1 MSKYTTQVRFI
12 CEQMAGLDESTG
24 FNDVSEVIDAAIPKI
39 FDFDWPIYDETHRQ
53 ELERKFLMH
62 YYTRE
67 IGFET
72 YGLWKLK
79 LNTKLNEIMPYFNEL
94 YASVQYLNNPMDDV
108 DYKRITNGSE
118 NMRRDEDTEST
129 QNISSSNNG
138 VSYHSY
144 SDTPQGALTGV
155 REGNYLTNAS
165 KDEANNAG
173 NSNTKGTFNTDE
185 TRDTTK
191 NTVETVK
198 GKMYGSSKA
207 KMVMEYRKAILNI
220 DMQVIDELS
229 DLFMQIF

>member
-12 CEQMAGLDESTG
+12 CEQMAGLTESTG

-108 DYKRITNGSE
+108 DYKRVIDGTE

-129 QNISSSNNG
+129 QNINSESNG
-138 VSYHSY
+138 LSYHSY

-165 KDEANNAG
+165 KDEANNTG
-173 NSNTKGTFNTDE
+173 NSNTEGTFNTDE
-185 TRDTTK
+185 TRDTTR

-198 GKMYGSSKA
+198 GKMYGASKA

-220 DMQVIDELS
+220 DMQVIDELG
-229 DLFMQIF
+229 DLFMMIF

>member
-94 YASVQYLNNPMDDV
+94 YASVQYLSNPMDDV
-108 DYKRITNGSE
+108 DYKRIIDGTE

-129 QNISSSNNG
+129 QNINSESNG
-138 VSYHSY
+138 LSYHSY

-165 KDEANNAG
+165 KDEANNTG
-173 NSNTKGTFNTDE
+173 NSNTEGTFNTDE
-185 TRDTTK
+185 TRDTTR

-198 GKMYGSSKA
+198 GKMYGASKA
-207 KMVMEYRKAILNI
+207 KMVVEYRKAILNI
-220 DMQVIDELS
+220 DMQIIDELG
-229 DLFMQIF
+229 DLFMMIF

>member
-12 CEQMAGLDESTG
+12 CEHMAGLDDSTG

-79 LNTKLNEIMPYFNEL
+79 LNTKLNEIMPYYNEL
-94 YASVQYLNNPMDDV
+94 YASVQYLKNPMDDV
-108 DYKRITNGSE
+108 DYKRIIDGTE

-129 QNISSSNNG
+129 QDIESNSSSLL
-138 VSYHSY
+138 YHTY
-144 SDTPQGALTGV
+144 SDTPQGALNGV
-155 REGNYLTNAS
+155 RNDSYLTNAS
-165 KDEANNAG
+165 KDDSTNNG
-173 NSNTKGTFNTDE
+173 SSNTTGTFNTDE
-185 TRDTTK
+185 KRDTTR

-198 GKMYGSSKA
+198 GKMYGASKA
-207 KMVMEYRKAILNI
+207 KMVTEYRKAILNI
-220 DMQVIDELS
+220 DMQIIDELG
-229 DLFMQIF
+229 DLFMMIF

>member
-12 CEQMAGLDESTG
+12 CEHMAGLGESTG

-94 YASVQYLNNPMDDV
+94 YASVQYLKNPLDDV
-108 DYKRITNGSE
+108 DYKRIIDGTE

-129 QNISSSNNG
+129 QNITSDSTG
-138 VSYHSY
+138 LSYHSY

-155 REGNYLTNAS
+155 KEGNYLTNAS
-165 KDEANNAG
+165 KDESNSTG
-173 NSNTKGTFNTDE
+173 NSNTEGTFNTDE
-185 TRDTTK
+185 TRDTTR

-198 GKMYGSSKA
+198 GKMYGTSKA
-207 KMVMEYRKAILNI
+207 KMVTEYRKAILNI
-220 DMQVIDELS
+220 DMQIIDELG
-229 DLFMQIF
+229 DLFMMIF

>member
-12 CEQMAGLDESTG
+12 CEQMGGLTESTG

-94 YASVQYLNNPMDDV
+94 YASVQYLKNPMDDV
-108 DYKRITNGSE
+108 DYKRIIDGSE

-129 QNISSSNNG
+129 QNISSESNG
-138 VSYHSY
+138 LSYHSY

-165 KDEANNAG
+165 KDDANNTG
-173 NSNTKGTFNTDE
+173 TSNTEGTFNTDE
-185 TRDTTK
+185 TRNTTR

-198 GKMYGSSKA
+198 GKMHGTTKA

-220 DMQVIDELS
+220 DIQVIDELS

>member
-12 CEQMAGLDESTG
+12 CEQMAGLTESTG

-108 DYKRITNGSE
+108 DYKRVIDGTE

-129 QNISSSNNG
+129 QNINSESNG
-138 VSYHSY
+138 LSYHSY

-165 KDEANNAG
+165 KDEANNTG
-173 NSNTKGTFNTDE
+173 SSNTEGTFNTDE

-198 GKMYGSSKA
+198 GKMYGASKA

-220 DMQVIDELS
+220 DMQIIDELG
-229 DLFMQIF
+229 DLFMMIF

>member
-12 CEQMAGLDESTG
+12 CEQMAGLTESTG

-108 DYKRITNGSE
+108 DYKRIIDGTE

-129 QNISSSNNG
+129 QNINSESNG
-138 VSYHSY
+138 LSYHSY

-165 KDEANNAG
+165 KDEANNTG
-173 NSNTKGTFNTDE
+173 NSNTEGTFNTDE

-198 GKMYGSSKA
+198 GKMYGASKA

-220 DMQVIDELS
+220 DMQIIDELG
-229 DLFMQIF
+229 DLFMMIF

>member
-12 CEQMAGLDESTG
+12 CEQMAGLIESTG

-108 DYKRITNGSE
+108 DYKRVIDGTE

-129 QNISSSNNG
+129 QNISNESNG
-138 VSYHSY
+138 LSYHSY

-165 KDEANNAG
+165 KDEANNTG
-173 NSNTKGTFNTDE
+173 NSNTEGTFNTDE
-185 TRDTTK
+185 TRDTTR

-198 GKMYGSSKA
+198 GKMYGTTKA

-220 DMQVIDELS
+220 DMQIIDELG
-229 DLFMQIF
+229 DLFMMIF

>member
-12 CEQMAGLDESTG
+12 CEQMAGLTDSTG

-94 YASVQYLNNPMDDV
+94 YASVQYLKNPMDDV
-108 DYKRITNGSE
+108 DYKRTIDGSE

-129 QNISSSNNG
+129 QNISSESNG
-138 VSYHSY
+138 LSYHSY

-165 KDEANNAG
+165 KDDANNTG
-173 NSNTKGTFNTDE
+173 TSNTEGTFNTDE
-185 TRDTTK
+185 TRNTIK
-191 NTVETVK
+191 NTVESVK
-198 GKMYGSSKA
+198 GKMYGTSKA

-220 DMQVIDELS
+220 DMQIIDELG
-229 DLFMQIF
+229 DLFMMIF

>member
-12 CEQMAGLDESTG
+12 CEQMAGLTESTG

-108 DYKRITNGSE
+108 DYRRTIDGTE

-129 QNISSSNNG
+129 QNITSDSTG
-138 VSYHSY
+138 LSYHSY

-165 KDEANNAG
+165 KDEANNTG
-173 NSNTKGTFNTDE
+173 NSNTEGTFNTDE
-185 TRDTTK
+185 TRDTTR

-198 GKMYGSSKA
+198 GKMYGTSKA

-220 DMQVIDELS
+220 DMQIIDELG
-229 DLFMQIF
+229 DLFMMIF

>member
-94 YASVQYLNNPMDDV
+94 YASVQYLKNPMDDV
-108 DYKRITNGSE
+108 DYKRVIDGTE

-129 QNISSSNNG
+129 QKINSSSNG
-138 VSYHSY
+138 LSYHSY

-155 REGNYLTNAS
+155 KEGNYLTNAS
-165 KDEANNAG
+165 KDEANNSG
-173 NSNTKGTFNTDE
+173 NSNTDGTFNIDE
-185 TRDTTK
+185 KRDTTR

-198 GKMYGSSKA
+198 GKMYGTSKA
-207 KMVMEYRKAILNI
+207 KMVTEYRKAILNI
-220 DMQVIDELS
+220 DMQIIDELG
-229 DLFMQIF
+229 DLFMMIF

>member
-108 DYKRITNGSE
+108 DYKRVIDGTE

-129 QNISSSNNG
+129 QNISNESNG
-138 VSYHSY
+138 LSYHSY

-165 KDEANNAG
+165 KDEANNTG
-173 NSNTKGTFNTDE
+173 NSNTEGTFNTDE

-198 GKMYGSSKA
+198 GKMYGTSKA

-220 DMQVIDELS
+220 DMQIIDELG
-229 DLFMQIF
+229 DLFMMIF